1 MKKFSALILSLA
13 LSLTGCSHATV
24 ETQSLYQ
31 GSALPRPSV
40 VYVRDFVATP
50 GDVALDSGR
59 IARLRRMLS
68 GTDTGQQQQAAAQ
81 GVVDALSNSLV
92 ADIAKMGLTARRIS
106 ADTVIPAGENAALV
120 DGNITEIDEGNRAKR
135 VVIGF
140 GAGASRVDTRVAL
153 TYLAPATAERRLAE
167 FQASGNSGKAPG
179 MAATMGAGAAVGAAS
194 VATSAAVSGGVQTV
208 RETQSTTVSHDAD
221 DIGNKIA
228 ESLRTI
234 FAQQGWVT
242 AK

>member
-1 MKKFSALILSLA
+1 MKSPALLLA
-13 LSLTGCSHATV
+13 LALAVTGCSHATV

-31 GSALPRPSV
+31 GAALPRPSV
-40 VYVRDFVATP
+40 VYVRDFLVTP

-59 IARLRRMLS
+59 IARLRRMFS
-68 GTDTGQQQQAAAQ
+68 GSDTAQQQQAAAQ

-92 ADIAKMGLTARRIS
+92 EDIAKMGLTARRIS
-106 ADTVIPAGENAALV
+106 TDTVLPAGENAALV
-120 DGNITEIDEGNRAKR
+120 DGNITAIDEGNRAKR

-140 GAGASRVDTRVAL
+140 GAGASQVDTRVAL
-153 TYLAPATAERRLAE
+153 TYLAPATAEQRLAE
-167 FQASGNSGKAPG
+167 FQASGNSGAAPG

-228 ESLRTI
+228 GSLRAI
-234 FAQQGWVT
+234 FAQQGWV
-242 AK
+242 AAN